1 MKIVTTSNLGL
12 TILLGCT
19 LGMGAIGWYGSQ
31 RLADLLSYVLG
42 AAWQT
47 ADGAMEGS
55 IELGNQSLYIQKML
69 SGIPLDAPE
78 LQRAKEAAND
88 ALRRVEQ
95 GGLIDGAA
103 ITTLKQHEQT
113 YQQEQAQLLTLYRT
127 FTSADEALRAS
138 SERMSR
144 LSTRLEVIGDEAV
157 ESLTRSP
164 DQAIS
169 WNGGLATRWQAADGG
184 MEANIGFLR
193 QLYALEKMQSEGP
206 TPAIQAEL
214 AQATRFYQDA
224 VDGMLATGQ
233 FDVPGDGEF
242 AGQMLST
249 QYRALQADNARLI
262 REWTTALSAYQNQLA
277 RYEHS
282 ADQLRLAL
290 VEVEAQG
297 DATVEDQVHQL
308 NAIIDYTRGLILGGL
323 LLSLLIVT
331 CCGFWLV
338 RTIVR
343 PLLQVDK
350 RMQDIAAGEGDLN
363 ARINLSR
370 DDEIGSLAGSVD
382 RFIEKLQKM
391 ISATMDNNQHI
402 NQHVHTSVNR
412 VQAISQSSRQTAAHA
427 QALHHDSDQMVQVA
441 TTISDNC
448 NLAAHNA
455 NEVRQLT
462 TQSSQYVSSA
472 TAGMHVTLLALGKNF
487 AEVDI
492 NNSAPLAEAV
502 RDTELNPL
510 IIQARDA
517 TGQYLARAGSIDEN
531 AEQLAFYQQQLAEM
545 LKQKI
550 GHPKSGATTAWV
562 PSPTGA
568 TLHALHY
575 HQVNVFDVQ
584 KELLAQEPK
593 AYLDD
598 LLTIP
603 VDAAR
608 NWSAEEIQQELDNNC
623 QGILGYVVR
632 WIEQGVGCSKVPD
645 IHNVGLM
652 EDRATLRI
660 SSQHIA
666 NWLLHGVVSEAQVRE
681 TLARMAAVVDGQN
694 AGDPFYTPMVGR
706 FDTSPAFLAACDLV
720 FKGTTQPSGYT
731 EPLLHHWRRVAKA
744 Q

>member
-78 LQRAKEAAND
+78 LQRAKEAASD

-95 GGLIDGAA
+95 GGLIDAAA

-127 FTSADEALRAS
+127 FTSTDEALRAS

-427 QALHHDSDQMVQVA
+427 QALHHDSEQMVQVA

-462 TQSSQYVSSA
+462 TQSSQYVSFA
-472 TAGMHVTLLALGKNF
+472 TFLSWVASKTDTDYREMVLRGQLNRKEIARECGFAKSVLLQNPRVKEALQTLEAQLRERDILPPVAEPATPAPTSNAPNPRAAADKARLKRLEAENAALR
-487 AEVDI
+487 AEVM
-492 NNSAPLAEAV
+492 
-502 RDTELNPL
+502 ELRGRL
-510 IIQARDA
+510 DRYRLMDDVLSS
-517 TGQYLARAGSIDEN
+517 TGRLPR
-531 AEQLAFYQQQLAEM
+531 
-545 LKQKI
+545 
-550 GHPKSGATTAWV
+550 
-562 PSPTGA
+562 
-568 TLHALHY
+568 
-575 HQVNVFDVQ
+575 
-584 KELLAQEPK
+584 
-593 AYLDD
+593 
-598 LLTIP
+598 
-603 VDAAR
+603 
-608 NWSAEEIQQELDNNC
+608 
-623 QGILGYVVR
+623 
-632 WIEQGVGCSKVPD
+632 
-645 IHNVGLM
+645 
-652 EDRATLRI
+652 
-660 SSQHIA
+660 
-666 NWLLHGVVSEAQVRE
+666 
-681 TLARMAAVVDGQN
+681 
-694 AGDPFYTPMVGR
+694 
-706 FDTSPAFLAACDLV
+706 
-720 FKGTTQPSGYT
+720 
-731 EPLLHHWRRVAKA
+731 
-744 Q
+744 

>member
-19 LGMGAIGWYGSQ
+19 LGMGGIGWYGSQ

-78 LQRAKEAAND
+78 LQRAKEAASD

-95 GGLIDGAA
+95 GGLIDAAA

-193 QLYALEKMQSEGP
+193 QLYALEKMQSEGL

-427 QALHHDSDQMVQVA
+427 QALHHDSEQMVQVA

-472 TAGMHVTLLALGKNF
+472 TAGMQRVVMEVGECATAINALKEQAGQIGQIISTISNISEQTNLLALNAAIEASRAGEMGRGF
-487 AEVDI
+487 AVVADEVRTLANRTATSSAEITDVI
-492 NNSAPLAEAV
+492 NSIQQQTEQAYLMMQRNLKTVESGMADSDNTKQILFKVEEAIDQLADMVQQVAEATSQLSHTLGHTTGKV
-502 RDTELNPL
+502 SDISL
-510 IIQARDA
+510 QAQ
-517 TGQYLARAGSIDEN
+517 TGEQEAQECL
-531 AEQLAFYQQQLAEM
+531 QLASSLHQASQQQQQL
-545 LKQKI
+545 L
-550 GHPKSGATTAWV
+550 
-562 PSPTGA
+562 
-568 TLHALHY
+568 
-575 HQVNVFDVQ
+575 
-584 KELLAQEPK
+584 
-593 AYLDD
+593 
-598 LLTIP
+598 
-603 VDAAR
+603 
-608 NWSAEEIQQELDNNC
+608 
-623 QGILGYVVR
+623 
-632 WIEQGVGCSKVPD
+632 
-645 IHNVGLM
+645 
-652 EDRATLRI
+652 
-660 SSQHIA
+660 SQ
-666 NWLLHGVVSEAQVRE
+666 
-681 TLARMAAVVDGQN
+681 
-694 AGDPFYTPMVGR
+694 F
-706 FDTSPAFLAACDLV
+706 
-720 FKGTTQPSGYT
+720 
-731 EPLLHHWRRVAKA
+731 RV
-744 Q
+744 

>member
-1 MKIVTTSNLGL
+1 MNIVTTSNLGL

-78 LQRAKEAAND
+78 LQRAKEAASD

-95 GGLIDGAA
+95 GGLIDAAA

-127 FTSADEALRAS
+127 FTSVDEALRAS

-249 QYRALQADNARLI
+249 QYRALQADNTRLI

-308 NAIIDYTRGLILGGL
+308 NAIIDYTKGLILGGL

-331 CCGFWLV
+331 GCGFWLV

-427 QALHHDSDQMVQVA
+427 QALHHDSEQMVQVA

-472 TAGMHVTLLALGKNF
+472 TAGMQRVVMEVGECATAINALKEQAGQIGQIISTISNISEQTNLLALN
-487 AEVDI
+487 AAI
-492 NNSAPLAEAV
+492 EA
-502 RDTELNPL
+502 
-510 IIQARDA
+510 
-517 TGQYLARAGSIDEN
+517 ARAGEMGRGFAVVADEVRTLANRTATSSAEITDVINSIQQQTEQAYLMMQRNLKTVESGMADSDNTKQILFKVEE
-531 AEQLAFYQQQLAEM
+531 AIDQLADMVQQVAEATSQLSHTLGHTTGKVSDISLQAQTGEQEAQECLQLASSLHQASQQQQQL
-545 LKQKI
+545 L
-550 GHPKSGATTAWV
+550 
-562 PSPTGA
+562 
-568 TLHALHY
+568 
-575 HQVNVFDVQ
+575 
-584 KELLAQEPK
+584 
-593 AYLDD
+593 
-598 LLTIP
+598 
-603 VDAAR
+603 
-608 NWSAEEIQQELDNNC
+608 
-623 QGILGYVVR
+623 
-632 WIEQGVGCSKVPD
+632 
-645 IHNVGLM
+645 
-652 EDRATLRI
+652 
-660 SSQHIA
+660 SQ
-666 NWLLHGVVSEAQVRE
+666 
-681 TLARMAAVVDGQN
+681 
-694 AGDPFYTPMVGR
+694 F
-706 FDTSPAFLAACDLV
+706 
-720 FKGTTQPSGYT
+720 
-731 EPLLHHWRRVAKA
+731 RV
-744 Q
+744 